1 MVSGIQLHD
10 FNCGLKAYRNEVVK
24 NIEVYGE
31 MHRYIPLIAKRSGFG
46 RIGEKVVQHR
56 ERKYGYSKF
65 GIERTIKG
73 FLDLMSV
80 SFISKF
86 GNRPMH
92 LFGTLGTLM
101 FIIGFFASAWLGL
114 KKLWF
119 VSHQVK
125 APLITDSPYFFIAL
139 ACMIIGTQLFLTG
152 FLAEL
157 VSRNGQNRNCY
168 HLSGKIN
175 F

>member
-1 MVSGIQLHD
+1 
-10 FNCGLKAYRNEVVK
+10 
-24 NIEVYGE
+24 

-73 FLDLMSV
+73 FLDLMFA

-92 LFGTLGTLM
+92 LFGTFRHLDVYYWIFCFRL
-101 FIIGFFASAWLGL
+101 IKLGL

-125 APLITDSPYFFIAL
+125 ALLITDSPYFFIRW
-139 ACMIIGTQLFLTG
+139 
-152 FLAEL
+152 L
-157 VSRNGQNRNCY
+157 V
-168 HLSGKIN
+168 
-175 F
+175 